1 VLALLILSLELRF
14 SMPQVDQAVLQTPVP
29 IQLVVEVKLLLMVP
43 TQLRVLQI
51 LVQAVVVVGIT
62 MQ

>member
-1 VLALLILSLELRF
+1 
-14 SMPQVDQAVLQTPVP
+14 MPQVDQAVLQTPVP
-29 IQLVVEVKLLLMVP
+29 IQLVVEVKLLLVVP

-51 LVQAVVVVGIT
+51 LVQAVVVVGMK

>member
-29 IQLVVEVKLLLMVP
+29 IQLVVEVKLLLVVP

-51 LVQAVVVVGIT
+51 LVQAVVVVG
-62 MQ
+62 MKLQ